1 MKLIKY
7 LIQGRIIDELI
18 LIDCGSDVLLTGNE
32 QGLGK
37 NLLRE
42 NLFKMNV

>member
-1 MKLIKY
+1 
-7 LIQGRIIDELI
+7 

-37 NLLRE
+37 NISF
-42 NLFKMNV
+42 NLIKSL